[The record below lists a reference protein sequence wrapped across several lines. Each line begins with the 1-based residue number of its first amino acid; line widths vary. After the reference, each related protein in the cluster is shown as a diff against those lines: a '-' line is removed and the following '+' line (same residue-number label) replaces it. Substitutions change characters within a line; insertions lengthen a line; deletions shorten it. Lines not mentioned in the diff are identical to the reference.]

1 MSPCC
6 SGMAIAVAAV
16 MKRALIPLLF
26 FGCAGDAGALE
37 NSNWATE
44 CSPTDFACVTA
55 GLSGPVAVGG
65 VVPLSVDVDVLG
77 SSTPTVTLLSADP
90 TVLKASGTEV
100 VGQAPGLAALILLA
114 ANDQAIDFLHVSVA
128 APNRLGL
135 HRRDGGLELGEIV
148 EEIQMVSGDE
158 MVLEVAPYLD
168 SQRLLGKG
176 TSEWSTGP
184 NVTLLR
190 DGSPERRRVVAR
202 TPGEEDITVRAFGF
216 EKTLHVEVLP

>member
-1 MSPCC
+1 MSLRCG
-6 SGMAIAVAAV
+6 GMAIADAAV

-55 GLSGPVAVGG
+55 GLNGPVAVGG
-65 VVPLSVDVDVLG
+65 VVPLSVDIDALG
-77 SSTPTVTLLSADP
+77 SSTPVLTLLSADP
-90 TVLKASGTEV
+90 NVLKASGTEV
-100 VGQAPGLAALILLA
+100 VGQAPGLAALVLLTA
-114 ANDQAIDFLHVSVA
+114 DGQAIDFLHVSVTQA
-128 APNRLGL
+128 NRLGL

-148 EEIQMVSGDE
+148 EEVQMIAGDE

-168 SQRLLGKG
+168 SQRLLGHG
-176 TSEWSTGP
+176 TSEWSAGT
-184 NVTLLR
+184 NITLLR
-190 DGSPERRRVVAR
+190 DGSPERRRIVAR
-202 TPGEEDITVRAFGF
+202 TPGQEDITVRAFGF